1 MNTPYDIA
9 FVGHYTKDTI
19 VSKRGT
25 RLVHGGA
32 FNYGSNVA
40 VRAGLRVAA
49 ISRLAKEDQEVVES
63 LKSSGIEVWVT
74 YTEHSTCLRLEYPTE
89 NPDIRMMFVTSSAG
103 AFTPDDVKDITAQA
117 FVLGPSLHGEINLE
131 VLEEL
136 RKKDTTIACDVQ
148 GYVRADVDGKV
159 EYVAWDT
166 EEMKAVLSRID
177 VLKTDAVE
185 AEMITAEV
193 DKKRAAQTLASYGPK
208 EIVLT
213 HKDGVLVYANTLC
226 YDAKFTPKEMIGR
239 SGRGDTCIGAYMTKR
254 LSASAE
260 EACIWAAA
268 VTSLKM
274 EAEGPFTRSM
284 REVDEKIRK
293 DYSELSSYVIM
304 NTCCQF

>member
-1 MNTPYDIA
+1 MNTKYDIA
-9 FVGHYTKDTI
+9 FLGHYTKDTI

-25 RLVHGGA
+25 RLIHGGA

-40 VRAGLRVAA
+40 VRAGLKVAA
-49 ISRLAKEDQEVVES
+49 ISRLAKEDQKVVES
-63 LKSSGIEVWVT
+63 LKSSGIEVLVT

-89 NPDIRMMFVTSSAG
+89 NPDIRVMFVTSSAG
-103 AFTPDDVKDITAQA
+103 AFRPDEVKGITAKA
-117 FVLGPSLHGEINLE
+117 FVLGPSLHGEINLD

-136 RKKDTTIACDVQ
+136 RKKDSTIACDVQ

-159 EYVAWDT
+159 EYVVWDT
-166 EEMKAVLSRID
+166 EEMKAVLSKID

-185 AEMITAEV
+185 AEMITGEA
-193 DKKRAAQTLASYGPK
+193 DKKTAAKILASCGPK

-213 HKDGVLVYANTLC
+213 HRDGVLVYADTS
-226 YDAKFTPKEMIGR
+226 YYEAKFTSKEMIGR

-254 LSASAE
+254 LSAPVE

-274 EAEGPFTRSM
+274 EAEGPFKRNIS
-284 REVDEKIRK
+284 EIDEKIRK
-293 DYSELSSYVIM
+293 DYI
-304 NTCCQF
+304 